1 MGTGGGE
8 GRWERE
14 EGRRGGGGG
23 EGGEGGEGERKR
35 GGGGKEAEELVFRGR
50 TGLRDGPWS
59 VRMCSL
65 AVECVLLL

>member
-1 MGTGGGE
+1 ME
-8 GRWERE
+8 
-14 EGRRGGGGG
+14 

-35 GGGGKEAEELVFRGR
+35 GGGGKEAEEFVFRGR

-65 AVECVLLL
+65 AVECVLLLYNVFSYLETTGMDLGL